1 MFKQF
6 DFVSIEFLPCN
17 IYDLWSLFLTTK
29 ERETDY
35 ETYKSCLVIKPYFIK
50 KLEMCCWRERRKLA
64 QASSQSG
71 SEVTVAESITSKPEE
86 EENRLESLGTIV
98 RQALRAAV
106 WAVRF
111 MTPEI

>member
-1 MFKQF
+1 M
-6 DFVSIEFLPCN
+6 
-17 IYDLWSLFLTTK
+17 SLSLILLK
-29 ERETDY
+29 NLRCAAEEN
-35 ETYKSCLVIKPYFIK
+35 EENS
-50 KLEMCCWRERRKLA
+50 A
-64 QASSQSG
+64 QASSQPG